1 MLLCGMSCLNCAN
14 ITSGASIQVTCR
26 YGSEYNR
33 YRFFINFK
41 KEDRVAEK
49 NRSAGITVVAILA
62 LIGSALLLAIAGFMA
77 IAMIAAPTPP
87 QNDPR
92 LPPGFFNV
100 FRVVL
105 TLIYAL
111 PAVWGIVSAVG
122 LLQLKN
128 WARISTIVFSILLMG
143 FGALGLLTSM
153 VFFLKPPPG
162 NGVDP
167 KMFSIIGAVSAV
179 FALVQI
185 GIGIWWMVYFNRASV
200 KAQFLAQPFPV
211 PYMGQGITPYATN
224 MPSTATPP
232 PPGLPSQTD
241 AAPLPAPPIVAPSRP
256 ARPLSVSIIA
266 WYLLAICVFVPFNL
280 ILHAPAVLFTAILTG
295 WPAAIFV
302 LIFAGVNIYTGISL
316 LQMKPAG
323 RLVGIGYFI
332 FGLLNLA
339 VFYFAPGRQARL
351 ARFMDVEQSMF
362 PWMRSTQANSPFQAD
377 MMPFFI
383 IGAVFGVA
391 LCLAPIYFLAA
402 AKPAFD
408 RAAEARAV

>member
-1 MLLCGMSCLNCAN
+1 MRLRVQSL
-14 ITSGASIQVTCR
+14 SIFHKFQ
-26 YGSEYNR
+26 
-33 YRFFINFK
+33 

-49 NRSAGITVVAILA
+49 NRSAGVTVIAILA
-62 LIGSALLLAIAGFMA
+62 LIGSALLLAIAGLVA
-77 IAMIAAPTPP
+77 IAMIAMPTPP
-87 QNDPR
+87 QNDPQ
-92 LPPGFFNV
+92 LPPAFFKV
-100 FRVVL
+100 FRIIGP
-105 TLIYAL
+105 LIYAL

-128 WARISTIVFSILLMG
+128 WARISTIVFSVLLMG

-153 VFFLKPPPG
+153 VFFLNPPPG

-167 KMFSIIGAVSAV
+167 KMFSIIGAVTAV
-179 FALVQI
+179 FALAQI
-185 GIGIWWMVYFNRASV
+185 GIGIWWMVFFNRAGV
-200 KAQFLAQPFPV
+200 KAQFLAQPFPFLQT
-211 PYMGQGITPYATN
+211 GQGIASYATN
-224 MPSTATPP
+224 MPSSATPP

-241 AAPLPAPPIVAPSRP
+241 PAALSTPPIVAPNRP

-280 ILHAPAVLFTAILTG
+280 ILHAPAILFTAILTG
-295 WPAAIFV
+295 WPAAIFI
-302 LIFAGVNIYTGISL
+302 LAFAGVSIYAGIAL

-339 VFYFAPGRQARL
+339 VFYFAPGRHARL
-351 ARFMDVEQSMF
+351 ERFMDVQQSMF

-377 MMPFFI
+377 MMPFII

-391 LCLAPIYFLAA
+391 LCLVPIYFLAV

-408 RAAEARAV
+408 KAARERMV